1 MRRRT
6 TPRSRPS
13 RRIAGLLAALALL
26 SCAPSSSA
34 DPDRGGEADALGQ
47 SDPTVV
53 FLVRHAERA
62 EDGTSDP
69 PISDVGEARAE
80 LLAEMLRDA
89 ELTHVHTTD
98 YLRTRAT
105 ARPTAEEQGLE
116 MVLYD
121 PDDLEGFARQLRAT
135 PGRHLVLGHS
145 NTTPDLVGALGGD
158 PHGSIDEMEYD
169 RLYLLTLDDEDVS
182 TVLLR
187 FGSDLGG

>member
-1 MRRRT
+1 MRRST
-6 TPRSRPS
+6 APLPRPS
-13 RRIAGLLAALALL
+13 GRIAGLVAALALL
-26 SCAPSSSA
+26 SCVPSSSA
-34 DPDRGGEADALGQ
+34 DPDRGSGADVARQGEA
-47 SDPTVV
+47 TMV

-69 PISDVGEARAE
+69 PISQVGEARAE
-80 LLAEMLRDA
+80 LLAEMLRDT

-105 ARPTAEEQGLE
+105 ARPAAEDQNLD

-121 PDDLEGFARQLRAT
+121 PDDLEGFARHLRST

-145 NTTPDLVGALGGD
+145 NTTPDLVRALGGD
-158 PHGSIDEMEYD
+158 PHGSIEEMEYD
-169 RLYLLTLDDEDVS
+169 RLYVLTLGDEGVS